1 MTNCQTVNTQM
12 DQMLPFMTHLLTCLT
27 ASLHP
32 AMFCT
37 QNRPWL
43 GYHPPLFSAFFG
55 ILHWE
60 RVMKIAP
67 FFPPHKW
74 AVGGGGWGS
83 GGWQVDHGEI
93 CRWEVIRSLTGR
105 QCRCWRLSAS
115 WMLVVLESAVC
126 CAVAQAAVFIFTAK
140 FDLVLV
146 IVFWLKWN
154 FILVII

>member
-32 AMFCT
+32 AVFCT

-55 ILHWE
+55 ILHRE

-74 AVGGGGWGS
+74 AVGVGGWAW

-93 CRWEVIRSLTGR
+93 CRWEVMRSLTGR
-105 QCRCWRLSAS
+105 QCRCWSAS
-115 WMLVVLESAVC
+115 WMLVVLESVVC